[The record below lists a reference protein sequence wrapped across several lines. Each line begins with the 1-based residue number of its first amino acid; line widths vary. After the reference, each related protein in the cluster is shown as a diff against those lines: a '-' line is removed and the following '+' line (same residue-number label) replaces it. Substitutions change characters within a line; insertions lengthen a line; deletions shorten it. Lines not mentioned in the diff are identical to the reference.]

1 MNDQNGSGRFELYLV
16 KLEAL
21 LLQSAKDK
29 NPALWLY
36 TNNARTTLFMLESL
50 AKLYAGS
57 HNKKR
62 FEKIK
67 EHFKNLE
74 DTLGAIDY
82 YNSLAKE
89 FAGDISIPATVTA
102 YLQAQT
108 REKIQRLN
116 ELLTEEKWI
125 GDKASRVR
133 KIREKLADTDWKEPK
148 EELKSI
154 FDFYKSSISEIKEFM
169 AAVGDQFTEIEA
181 QVHDI
186 RRKLRWLSIYPQAL
200 QGVIQLTD
208 KVKTTDSLLKYLTPE
223 IVHSPFNQMPPP
235 GSHSY
240 FLLLEKKYFLALS
253 WTIAELG
260 VLKDKGL
267 KILAV
272 TEALQQTEGLLHE
285 AALEKTFEIFG
296 GDKQVLQLILEKA
309 TNICKSYLEEKKLDN
324 MIHGISSSKNIK
336 AL

>member
-1 MNDQNGSGRFELYLV
+1 MTDQNDCGRFELYLV

-36 TNNARTTLFMLESL
+36 NNNARTTLFMLESL

-67 EHFKNLE
+67 GHFKNLE

-82 YNSLAKE
+82 YDSLAKE
-89 FAGDISIPATVTA
+89 FTGDISIPATVTA
-102 YLQAQT
+102 YMQAQT

-125 GDKASRVR
+125 GDNASRVR
-133 KIREKLADTDWKEPK
+133 KIREKLSDSDWKESK

-169 AAVGDQFTEIEA
+169 ANVGDQFTEIEA

-208 KVKTTDSLLKYLTPE
+208 GVKTTDSLLKYLTPE

-235 GSHSY
+235 GSNSY
-240 FLLLEKKYFLALS
+240 FLLLEKNYFLALS

-260 VLKDKGL
+260 IIKDKGL
-267 KILAV
+267 KILAI
-272 TEALQQTEGLLHE
+272 TEALQQTEGLSHE
-285 AALEKTFEIFG
+285 AALDKTTTILGGNKEALQEI
-296 GDKQVLQLILEKA
+296 LIHA
-309 TNICKSYLEEKKLDN
+309 TSVCKTYFEEKNLDK
-324 MIHGISSSKNIK
+324 MICGISSSKNIK
-336 AL
+336 A

>member
-1 MNDQNGSGRFELYLV
+1 MTDQNDCGRFELYLV

-36 TNNARTTLFMLESL
+36 NNNARTTLFMLESL

-67 EHFKNLE
+67 GHFKNLE

-82 YNSLAKE
+82 YDSLAKE
-89 FAGDISIPATVTA
+89 FTGDISIPATVTA
-102 YLQAQT
+102 YMQAQT

-125 GDKASRVR
+125 GDNASRVR
-133 KIREKLADTDWKEPK
+133 KIREKLSDSDWKESK

-169 AAVGDQFTEIEA
+169 ATAGDQFTEIEA

-208 KVKTTDSLLKYLTPE
+208 GVKTTDSLLKYLTPE
-223 IVHSPFNQMPPP
+223 IVHSPFNQMPAP
-235 GSHSY
+235 GSNSY
-240 FLLLEKKYFLALS
+240 FLLLEKNYFLALS
-253 WTIAELG
+253 WTIAE
-260 VLKDKGL
+260 
-267 KILAV
+267 
-272 TEALQQTEGLLHE
+272 
-285 AALEKTFEIFG
+285 
-296 GDKQVLQLILEKA
+296 
-309 TNICKSYLEEKKLDN
+309 
-324 MIHGISSSKNIK
+324 
-336 AL
+336 